1 MKKILF
7 LMVMSVAVA
16 AHAQENPPPGKMD
29 RMPGAPGE
37 PRGPRPPHVE
47 ALKVAF
53 ITQKLNLTAEEA
65 QKFWPVHN
73 SYMADLKKAR
83 EANKDAELA
92 FEEQALS
99 IRKKYNNDFKKVLN
113 SEERVNTV
121 FKLDRNFNDM
131 MRQEMMRRGMRPQGP
146 QGPDQ
151 KPDRPAL
158 RKRMMERNQ
167 RDSSLRKN

>member
-7 LMVMSVAVA
+7 LIAMSVAVA
-16 AHAQENPPPGKMD
+16 AHAQEPPPPAKMG
-29 RMPGAPGE
+29 RMPAEPGE
-37 PRGPRPPHVE
+37 PRGPRPPKPPHVE

-53 ITQKLNLTAEEA
+53 ITQQLNLTAEEA

-73 SYMADLKKAR
+73 SYMAELKKAR

-99 IRKKYNNDFKKVLN
+99 IRKKYNSDFKKVLN

-131 MRQEMMRRGMRPQGP
+131 MRQEMMRRGMRPQV
-146 QGPDQ
+146 PDQ

-158 RKRMMERNQ
+158 RKRIMERNQ

>member
-7 LMVMSVAVA
+7 LIVMSVAVVVN
-16 AHAQENPPPGKMD
+16 AQETPPPPGKME
-29 RMPGAPGE
+29 RMPGNPGE

-53 ITQKLNLTAEEA
+53 ITQQLNLTAEEA
-65 QKFWPVHN
+65 QKFWPIHN
-73 SYMADLKKAR
+73 SYMAELKKAR

-131 MRQEMMRRGMRPQGP
+131 MRQEMMRRGMRPPGP
-146 QGPDQ
+146 NQ
-151 KPDRPAL
+151 KPDRPIL
-158 RKRMMERNQ
+158 RKRLMERNQ
-167 RDSSLRKN
+167 RDSSFRKN